1 MRSPPSSHVGSGRQR
16 LTTIEPQRSWLP
28 ALGVNESVSRPLE
41 SWWEVATSRSSP
53 LKRRS
58 TGGVIARTLGAASS
72 SSRWAWTRRDVTRSS
87 FLEQQGRC
95 AHHRLGVEAVSHQP
109 VQDRVVDPDDGHS
122 LVVCHVA
129 ADEGVAVV
137 T

>member
-1 MRSPPSSHVGSGRQR
+1 MGRGDQQIFAAETPFDGRRDRSHVGCGLQL
-16 LTTIEPQRSWLP
+16 LTV
-28 ALGVNESVSRPLE
+28 GVGP
-41 SWWEVATSRSSP
+41 
-53 LKRRS
+53 
-58 TGGVIARTLGAASS
+58 
-72 SSRWAWTRRDVTRSS
+72 RDVTRSS

-109 VQDRVVDPDDGHS
+109 VQHSVVDPDDGHS

-129 ADEGVAVV
+129 ADEGVALV